1 MEHIQRLSLIFFSVN
16 SAFSINGFFFFFLLF
31 NFLAQNQFIIF
42 FLLRQVGTDKH
53 VGPIIFHVHYEKIDC
68 CIY

>member
-1 MEHIQRLSLIFFSVN
+1 MGS
-16 SAFSINGFFFFFLLF
+16 FFFFLTF
-31 NFLAQNQFIIF
+31 HFLAQNQFIIF